1 MYFRAI
7 IISGGPNSVNSI
19 DAPIYDADIFRIGL
33 PILGK
38 TQYFFFKKNFTKLMM
53 FSSILGICYGMQ
65 MLNKEFGGQVAATV
79 GREDG
84 IYNIDIDCQCLL
96 FK

>member
-1 MYFRAI
+1 
-7 IISGGPNSVNSI
+7 
-19 DAPIYDADIFRIGL
+19 
-33 PILGK
+33 
-38 TQYFFFKKNFTKLMM
+38 
-53 FSSILGICYGMQ
+53 MQ
-65 MLNKEFGGQVAATV
+65 MMNKEFGGQVIANV